1 VTNTYTE
8 TWFIDCKHYGN
19 AVPPD
24 ALSNAA
30 AWANAERPAVLLCM
44 VSGFL
49 SNGAK
54 NWVDDY
60 RRNNNPPFRI
70 RTRERP
76 QLRNL
81 IAQHQDV
88 AWQHDVGL
96 STLRRVSDIITKGNA
111 LFDRLWYGRKKPF
124 DHPSWDGVPA
134 VSPGVSRVL

>member
-1 VTNTYTE
+1 MTNTYTE

-70 RTRERP
+70 RTWERP
-76 QLRNL
+76 QL
-81 IAQHQDV
+81 
-88 AWQHDVGL
+88 
-96 STLRRVSDIITKGNA
+96 
-111 LFDRLWYGRKKPF
+111 
-124 DHPSWDGVPA
+124 
-134 VSPGVSRVL
+134 